1 MKRFINTKKII
12 TALFCASVAITVS
25 CKDNNVE
32 GPVEP
37 TPDPAPE
44 LPELPVPGDIHKY
57 KAPLYWTIY
66 EYAREMELAGIPYD
80 QMDLSSDQWDAV
92 IDK

>member
-32 GPVEP
+32 DAVEP
-37 TPDPAPE
+37 T
-44 LPELPVPGDIHKY
+44 LILLRNCLNCLFG
-57 KAPLYWTIY
+57 
-66 EYAREMELAGIPYD
+66 
-80 QMDLSSDQWDAV
+80 
-92 IDK
+92 